1 MILFSDRHDA
11 GQQLAKRLEHLQG
24 RTDVIVLGIPRGG
37 MVVADEVARALQV
50 PLDVFITHKI
60 GAPDNSELAIGAV
73 ASDGTTVLDQGLIHE
88 LGISS
93 RAVEREKEIQVHEL
107 QRRVELYRRGQ
118 PPCSLAHKLILI
130 SDDGVATGST
140 TIAALRALAHHHPA
154 RRILAVP
161 VAPRQT
167 EPLLERECDEL
178 VLLDTPEPFLAVGR
192 FYKEFDQ
199 VSDDQVI
206 EILREARER
215 LEMKK
220 DARY

>member
-1 MILFSDRHDA
+1 MILFSDRRDA
-11 GQQLAKRLEHLQG
+11 GQQLAKRLEHFQG
-24 RTDVIVLGIPRGG
+24 RTDVIALGIPRGG
-37 MVVADEVARALQV
+37 IVVAAEVARALEV

-107 QRRVELYRRGQ
+107 HRRAELYRQGQ
-118 PPCSLAHKLILI
+118 PPCFLTNKVVLLT
-130 SDDGVATGST
+130 DDGVATGST
-140 TIAALRALAHHHPA
+140 TIAALRALAHHQPA

-161 VAPRQT
+161 VAPKQT
-167 EPLLERECDEL
+167 ERILERECDEL

-192 FYKEFDQ
+192 FYEEFDQ
-199 VSDDQVI
+199 VSDEEVI

-215 LEMKK
+215 LELKK
-220 DARY
+220 VAGH